1 MEKYLT
7 CITRGTLVL
16 PETAMKPDLRYDIPF
31 VKIIKKAF
39 IS

>member
-7 CITRGTLVL
+7 CITLAL
-16 PETAMKPDLRYDIPF
+16 PETAMKPDLRYVNPF